1 MAVARLAVERFAVER
16 LAVDRFAVERFAVD
30 RLAVE
35 RFAVV
40 RFRVPVVRERDVERF
55 RALAGMVA
63 VISGATA
70 GVGSTPIGLV
80 VVSSDDSLDV

>member
-1 MAVARLAVERFAVER
+1 MRAVRFAVRLRVAFLAVRLAVVRFRAV
-16 LAVDRFAVERFAVD
+16 A

-55 RALAGMVA
+55 RALAGIVA
-63 VISGATA
+63 LISGSTA